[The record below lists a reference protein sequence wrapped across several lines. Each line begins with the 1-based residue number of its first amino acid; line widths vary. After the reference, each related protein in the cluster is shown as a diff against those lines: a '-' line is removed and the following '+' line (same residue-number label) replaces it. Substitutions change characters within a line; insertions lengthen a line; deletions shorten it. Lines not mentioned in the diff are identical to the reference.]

1 MKTGIRE
8 YPRGLVAAAAC
19 LGCAFFGVTMFFWGA
34 MLPTLGETIQ
44 GVQNLPWI
52 LTLGIIAGTIIC
64 GAVMDRYG
72 YKALLIVSSLALALG
87 LCGFIFGHSL
97 WLFVVSAFLIGA
109 GGGVLN
115 SETIAIISDIYGDS
129 LRGTMLSIL
138 GASYCIGSL
147 LWTVICRVWSYDPMI
162 PMQWSAAVIAVL
174 SLAFIFIPFPKAK
187 LTKEDKFSLLD
198 SIKLFRYH
206 ILAVAGFLFFF
217 QGVLEAISA
226 NYSTSYYTGV
236 ENGVDK
242 AVALTS
248 LIFMTV
254 GMAIGRFTLPLCL
267 KVAGKKSFPG
277 GKRLQSEHPVRLR
290 ADCCGQ
296 TGLRADAPRHRP
308 GTLACE
314 IAERTIRLQRSQRRS
329 YTLGRTVCKRPEDD
343 IRKRVEPASHP
354 QHSGIHYAGIRHLE
368 NNCWKSIG
376 HIHRCEQQGQLCA
389 GIAAELAEVLL
400 GRVQPLRRDVHKLPC
415 QRNHVHDMGSLQQL
429 RQQQSHKKVRPE
441 KVDRKAHLQPVSG
454 LGIVPADDPGI
465 IEQSADRNT
474 IHRRGELPYRFKRSQ
489 IQHPQPD
496 FCIREILQDI
506 LAEHGSLLQVAAC
519 HNYRPALSGQRAY
532 GRRAHAS
539 GGTCHNYATFHIQD
553 GYYRPTEY
561 CRQLP

>member
-206 ILAVAGFLFFF
+206 ILAVVGFLFFF

-267 KVAGKKSFPG
+267 KVAGKKFSMFLFMAIALAGALVQYFLPSSAMGAFVSMTLLGFGIGVTAPVIFDYLGQVFKKHSGAAVSLSVVVAQIGMLVGNFLVGKMFLPSSVESGLPRYFP
-277 GKRLQSEHPVRLR
+277 LVM
-290 ADCCGQ
+290 CVMI
-296 TGLRADAPRHRP
+296 
-308 GTLACE
+308 LAVCLLFPFV
-314 IAERTIRLQRSQRRS
+314 AKASDKARTI
-329 YTLGRTVCKRPEDD
+329 
-343 IRKRVEPASHP
+343 
-354 QHSGIHYAGIRHLE
+354 
-368 NNCWKSIG
+368 
-376 HIHRCEQQGQLCA
+376 
-389 GIAAELAEVLL
+389 
-400 GRVQPLRRDVHKLPC
+400 HKDL
-415 QRNHVHDMGSLQQL
+415 
-429 RQQQSHKKVRPE
+429 
-441 KVDRKAHLQPVSG
+441 
-454 LGIVPADDPGI
+454 
-465 IEQSADRNT
+465 
-474 IHRRGELPYRFKRSQ
+474 
-489 IQHPQPD
+489 
-496 FCIREILQDI
+496 
-506 LAEHGSLLQVAAC
+506 
-519 HNYRPALSGQRAY
+519 
-532 GRRAHAS
+532 
-539 GGTCHNYATFHIQD
+539 
-553 GYYRPTEY
+553 
-561 CRQLP
+561 